1 MNVKNVLSEK
11 IAGEITLSPKP
22 GKTIRKWRNIFGISQ
37 TDLAKILDLSPS
49 VISDY
54 ESGRRK
60 SPGIQTVKKII
71 EAFIKIDEKLGGN
84 ILHQYDSMVE
94 KHDGIIE
101 IIEYPF
107 AISVNDFIKII
118 SGKILTSKNIGLNKK
133 VKGFTL
139 VDSIKTIENIT
150 PIDYANLYGWTPER
164 ALIFTGIRY
173 GRSPMIAVRVHP
185 VKPSIVVYHKPGAVD
200 SLAIKLAEREN
211 IPLVIS
217 NLSLDELT
225 KELIKIGDK

>member
-1 MNVKNVLSEK
+1 MDVKDVLSEK
-11 IAGEITLSPKP
+11 IAGEITLSPRP

-37 TDLAKILDLSPS
+37 TELASVLNLSPS

-71 EAFIKIDEKLGGN
+71 VAFIKIDENLGGK
-84 ILHQYDSMVE
+84 ILHQYDSMV
-94 KHDGIIE
+94 KTHDGIIE
-101 IIEYPF
+101 IMEYPF
-107 AISVNDFIKII
+107 AVSVEDFINII
-118 SGKILTSKNIGLNKK
+118 SGKILTSGKINFNKK

-150 PIDYANLYGWTPER
+150 PIDYANLYGWTPQR

-185 VKPSIVVYHKPGAVD
+185 VKPTIVVYHKPGAVD
-200 SLAIKLAEREN
+200 KLAIKLAEREN
-211 IPLVIS
+211 MPLVIT
-217 NLSLDELT
+217 NLSLDDLT
-225 KELIKIGDK
+225 KKLKTIGEK